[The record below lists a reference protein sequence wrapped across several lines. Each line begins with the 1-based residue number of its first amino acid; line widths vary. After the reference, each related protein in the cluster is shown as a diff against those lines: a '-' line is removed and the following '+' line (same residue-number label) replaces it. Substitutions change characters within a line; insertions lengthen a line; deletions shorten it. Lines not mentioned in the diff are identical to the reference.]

1 MALASPL
8 ETNKSNLKS
17 IDQVKVSS
25 NDTNSEDVTITI
37 NKNSLTKALETV
49 VIIAKEVLPRLDAGI
64 AVGAAGKVIGQSVHS
79 LPPVHV
85 TGNNNMLDEIK
96 NSLSVVSSCS
106 SRSST
111 VISNSTIV
119 IDNKKSLPIWDNN
132 NSLPIRD
139 NNSPV

>member
-119 IDNKKSLPIWDNN
+119 IDNKKSLPI
-132 NSLPIRD
+132 
-139 NNSPV
+139 

>member
-1 MALASPL
+1 M
-8 ETNKSNLKS
+8 
-17 IDQVKVSS
+17 
-25 NDTNSEDVTITI
+25 
-37 NKNSLTKALETV
+37 

-119 IDNKKSLPIWDNN
+119 IDNKKSLPI
-132 NSLPIRD
+132 
-139 NNSPV
+139 